1 MSTGGPGTV
10 LVVDDQR
17 LVAGYLVDAAKEGGW
32 AAEAAC
38 TIEEF
43 ECKLDISTP
52 EVIVLDLAMPGCDGV
67 EMVRHLARRDYNG
80 RLLFLSGCEKSVIE
94 ASAHLAKDRG
104 LNVIGFAQKPVTI
117 DEFNEML
124 DRAR

>member
-1 MSTGGPGTV
+1 MSAGGQGTV

-17 LVAGYLVDAAKEGGW
+17 LVAGYLVDAAAEGGW
-32 AAEAAC
+32 TAEAAC
-38 TIEEF
+38 TVEEF
-43 ECKLDISTP
+43 EGKLDSSTP

-67 EMVRHLARRDYNG
+67 EMVRHLARRDYTG
-80 RLLFLSGCEKSVIE
+80 SLLFLSGCDKSVIE

-104 LNVIGFAQKPVTI
+104 LNVVGFAQKPVTI
-117 DEFNEML
+117 GEFNELL